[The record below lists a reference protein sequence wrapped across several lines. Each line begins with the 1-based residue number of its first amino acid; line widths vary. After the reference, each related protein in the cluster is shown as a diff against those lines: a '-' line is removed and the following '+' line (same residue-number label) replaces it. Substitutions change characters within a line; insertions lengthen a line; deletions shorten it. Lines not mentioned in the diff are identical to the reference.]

1 MDCINTFRIPNLISC
16 YHSKVKDAGFG
27 RYHTGSPYIIRHVCV
42 SSKRYIV
49 VDNSNEGRTTVPQD
63 AGVNVNNFN
72 LAENNIE
79 EIDNSSFVRY
89 TNVMKLNLNR
99 NSRKSIGENTL
110 AQNKN
115 IWEFNCKE
123 CNIQRLPEHFG
134 NFLKLR
140 LISLSKGIISGIA
153 TTIFR
158 YPYFEACT
166 SLDYV
171 FLPNIP
177 LKNADIIK
185 LPP

>member
-1 MDCINTFRIPNLISC
+1 MLSFQSQRCRLWSIS
-16 YHSKVKDAGFG
+16 HWFSLHHQA
-27 RYHTGSPYIIRHVCV
+27 CV

-79 EIDNSSFVRY
+79 EVDNSSFVRY

-123 CNIQRLPEHFG
+123 CSIQRLPEHFG

-140 LISLSKGIISGIA
+140 IISLSKGIISGIA

-158 YPYFEACT
+158 YP
-166 SLDYV
+166 
-171 FLPNIP
+171 I
-177 LKNADIIK
+177 LKHA
-185 LPP
+185 LL